1 MPFWRVTF
9 PSNVSPGNVPDSRD
23 QFSILCEVNQQPHDI
38 VDANLQSRVYHA
50 VRDIGLA
57 PKNAALLSSW
67 ECVIGHGYPV
77 PTLNREAGLVL
88 CKRICATQTSC
99 AEAGSVVGVTRYP
112 TKITHSC
119 KAPKLWITWFLALAK
134 LPIRIL
140 RVRNFGPLPDQ
151 NFTRARY
158 RPLLTVAEL

>member
-77 PTLNREAGLVL
+77 PTLNREAGLVPL
-88 CKRICATQTSC
+88 QAHLRNADILRRGRFGGWRYEVSNQDHSFMQG
-99 AEAGSVVGVTRYP
+99 AEAVDHVVLGTRETTYP
-112 TKITHSC
+112 NSSS
-119 KAPKLWITWFLALAK
+119 A
-134 LPIRIL
+134 
-140 RVRNFGPLPDQ
+140 
-151 NFTRARY
+151 
-158 RPLLTVAEL
+158 